1 MKKLFLS
8 GLTLFLVCFLLACVA
23 WFGFEKQNN
32 QLNSV
37 DKEVNDKN
45 IVNLNIDS
53 QNSEVQVKQ
62 GDEFSVTYKGKKNI
76 DITHKNKTLHVH
88 ETDNTDDHY
97 GLNFNPFRQF
107 DDEMVVTVPD
117 KKLNHL
123 NVSSKTNIINIDS
136 INVKDAY
143 ISMKA
148 TGAARVFLSNVA
160 LDKLYYRGLNSPID
174 IKRSQITN
182 ANIKTKQAS
191 ITSKKSLIEKSVLL
205 ADHGKIDLS
214 RMDIASHFR
223 ASTQYGDIFM
233 SYNEDPQDTLLRL
246 NPSDGTS
253 EVINNNFEDNK
264 VGSGKHILEFYTDHG
279 DIYIN

>member
-45 IVNLNIDS
+45 IENLNIDS

-76 DITHKNKTLHVH
+76 DIMHKNKTLHVH
-88 ETDNTDDHY
+88 ETDNTEDHY

-123 NVSSKTNIINIDS
+123 NVSSKTNVINIDS

-160 LDKLYYRGLNSPID
+160 LDKLYYRGVNSPID

-214 RMDIASHFR
+214 RMDIASRFR

-233 SYNEDPQDTLLRL
+233 SYNEAPQDTLLRL